1 MSEFERLKEVIRK
14 LRAPD
19 GCPWDRVQTHETLK
33 APCIEEAAEVIC
45 GINILAETGNAE
57 NLQEELGDLLFQVLF
72 HASLAEEEGLFTL
85 EDVARTAADKMVRR
99 HPHVFG
105 DAPGAACAGEA
116 EDAPGAAC
124 AGETEDVLSAA
135 CAEGASRSAAIEKSG
150 TSPRSSE
157 EEKRAWE
164 EIKKAEKKGRE
175 WQEPYLAA
183 AMEEAKE
190 LIDVAERRK
199 GFVKAKQEGFMQ

>member
-1 MSEFERLKEVIRK
+1 MAGDELHQLSDGKTMSELDRLTEIVQR
-14 LRAPD
+14 LRAKD

-45 GINILAETGNAE
+45 GINILTETGNAE

-105 DAPGAACAGEA
+105 EAGGLSDAERHA
-116 EDAPGAAC
+116 
-124 AGETEDVLSAA
+124 
-135 CAEGASRSAAIEKSG
+135 
-150 TSPRSSE
+150 
-157 EEKRAWE
+157 AWE
-164 EIKKAEKKGRE
+164 EVKKAEKAGRE

-183 AMEEAKE
+183 AMDEAKE
-190 LIDVAERRK
+190 LIDVAKRRK
-199 GFVKAKQEGFMQ
+199 GFGPADEQGLRPSCGKDPERGRR

>member
-105 DAPGAACAGEA
+105 DAPGAACA
-116 EDAPGAAC
+116 
-124 AGETEDVLSAA
+124 
-135 CAEGASRSAAIEKSG
+135 EGASRSAAIEKSG
-150 TSPRSSE
+150 TSPRSTE

-199 GFVKAKQEGFMQ
+199 GFVQAKQEGFMQ

>member
-1 MSEFERLKEVIRK
+1 MSEFDRLKDIVGR
-14 LRAPD
+14 LRAKD

-99 HPHVFG
+99 HPHVFS
-105 DAPGAACAGEA
+105 DARYASDA
-116 EDAPGAAC
+116 EKDA
-124 AGETEDVLSAA
+124 
-135 CAEGASRSAAIEKSG
+135 
-150 TSPRSSE
+150 
-157 EEKRAWE
+157 AWE
-164 EIKKAEKKGRE
+164 EIKKAEKQGRE

-199 GFVKAKQEGFMQ
+199 GFKPAQPAGEKD

>member
-1 MSEFERLKEVIRK
+1 MSEFDRLKEIVER
-14 LRAPD
+14 LRAKD

-33 APCIEEAAEVIC
+33 APCIEEAAIC

-72 HASLAEEEGLFTL
+72 HASLAEQEGLFTL
-85 EDVARTAADKMVRR
+85 EDVARTVADKMVRR
-99 HPHVFG
+99 HPHVFS
-105 DAPGAACAGEA
+105 DARYASDSEK
-116 EDAPGAAC
+116 DA
-124 AGETEDVLSAA
+124 
-135 CAEGASRSAAIEKSG
+135 
-150 TSPRSSE
+150 
-157 EEKRAWE
+157 AWE
-164 EIKKAEKKGRE
+164 EIKKAEKQGRE

-199 GFVKAKQEGFMQ
+199 GFKPAQPAGEKD

>member
-105 DAPGAACAGEA
+105 DAPGAACAGE
-116 EDAPGAAC
+116 
-124 AGETEDVLSAA
+124 TEDVLGAA
-135 CAEGASRSAAIEKSG
+135 CAEGASRSADIEKSG
-150 TSPRSSE
+150 TSPRSTE

-199 GFVKAKQEGFMQ
+199 GFVQTKQEGFMQ

>member
-1 MSEFERLKEVIRK
+1 MMSEMERLIAIVER
-14 LRAPD
+14 LRAKD

-57 NLQEELGDLLFQVLF
+57 NLREELGDLLFQVLF

-105 DAPGAACAGEA
+105 DARYASDAEKDAAWEEIKKA
-116 EDAPGAAC
+116 EKDA
-124 AGETEDVLSAA
+124 
-135 CAEGASRSAAIEKSG
+135 
-150 TSPRSSE
+150 
-157 EEKRAWE
+157 AWE

-199 GFVKAKQEGFMQ
+199 GFR

>member
-1 MSEFERLKEVIRK
+1 MSEFDRLKEIVER
-14 LRAPD
+14 LRAKD

-33 APCIEEAAEVIC
+33 APCIEEAAEAAEVIC

-72 HASLAEEEGLFTL
+72 HASLAEQEGLFTL
-85 EDVARTAADKMVRR
+85 EDVARTVADKMVRR
-99 HPHVFG
+99 HPHVFS
-105 DAPGAACAGEA
+105 DARYASDSEK
-116 EDAPGAAC
+116 DA
-124 AGETEDVLSAA
+124 
-135 CAEGASRSAAIEKSG
+135 
-150 TSPRSSE
+150 
-157 EEKRAWE
+157 AWE
-164 EIKKAEKKGRE
+164 EIKKAEKQGRE

-199 GFVKAKQEGFMQ
+199 GFKPAQPERRKGFKPAQPAGEKD

>member
-1 MSEFERLKEVIRK
+1 MSEFDRLKEIVER
-14 LRAPD
+14 LRAKD

-72 HASLAEEEGLFTL
+72 HASLAEQEGLFTL

-99 HPHVFG
+99 HPHVFS
-105 DAPGAACAGEA
+105 DARYASDA
-116 EDAPGAAC
+116 EKDA
-124 AGETEDVLSAA
+124 
-135 CAEGASRSAAIEKSG
+135 
-150 TSPRSSE
+150 
-157 EEKRAWE
+157 AWE
-164 EIKKAEKKGRE
+164 EIKKAEKQGRE

-199 GFVKAKQEGFMQ
+199 GFKPAEPAGETE

>member
-1 MSEFERLKEVIRK
+1 MSEFDRLKEIVER
-14 LRAPD
+14 LRAKD

-33 APCIEEAAEVIC
+33 APCIEECIEEAAEVIC

-99 HPHVFG
+99 HPHVFS
-105 DAPGAACAGEA
+105 DARYASDA
-116 EDAPGAAC
+116 EKDA
-124 AGETEDVLSAA
+124 
-135 CAEGASRSAAIEKSG
+135 
-150 TSPRSSE
+150 
-157 EEKRAWE
+157 AWE
-164 EIKKAEKKGRE
+164 EIKKAEKQGRE

-199 GFVKAKQEGFMQ
+199 GFKPAQPAGEKD

>member
-1 MSEFERLKEVIRK
+1 MRGPPIEIGLVCWDVFSRFDALSPITGIGPQQGRKDRTANKMSEMERLIAIVER
-14 LRAPD
+14 LRAKD

-57 NLQEELGDLLFQVLF
+57 NLREELGDLLFQVLF

-105 DAPGAACAGEA
+105 DARYASDA
-116 EDAPGAAC
+116 EKDA
-124 AGETEDVLSAA
+124 
-135 CAEGASRSAAIEKSG
+135 
-150 TSPRSSE
+150 
-157 EEKRAWE
+157 AWE
-164 EIKKAEKKGRE
+164 EIKKAEKTGRE

-199 GFVKAKQEGFMQ
+199 GFR

>member
-1 MSEFERLKEVIRK
+1 MSEFDRLKEIVER
-14 LRAPD
+14 LRAKD

-99 HPHVFG
+99 HPHVFS
-105 DAPGAACAGEA
+105 DARYASDA
-116 EDAPGAAC
+116 EKDA
-124 AGETEDVLSAA
+124 
-135 CAEGASRSAAIEKSG
+135 
-150 TSPRSSE
+150 
-157 EEKRAWE
+157 AWE
-164 EIKKAEKKGRE
+164 EIKKAEKQGRE

-199 GFVKAKQEGFMQ
+199 GFKPAQPAGERTNKGTEQLPEDRNSVGKSGLREVKLWVK

>member
-1 MSEFERLKEVIRK
+1 MTQMERLETIVQR
-14 LRAPD
+14 LRAKD

-45 GINILAETGNAE
+45 GINIWAETGNAE
-57 NLQEELGDLLFQVLF
+57 NLKEELGDLLFQVLF

-105 DAPGAACAGEA
+105 ETAYRS
-116 EDAPGAAC
+116 
-124 AGETEDVLSAA
+124 ETEKDA
-135 CAEGASRSAAIEKSG
+135 
-150 TSPRSSE
+150 
-157 EEKRAWE
+157 AWE
-164 EIKKAEKKGRE
+164 EIKKAEKEGRE

-190 LIDVAERRK
+190 LIGVAQRRK
-199 GFVKAKQEGFMQ
+199 GFAPAQQKE